1 MVRRLPCIVSSA
13 VVDGIALA
21 AAYLIA
27 LAVRNGGNFGQ
38 RPPHGAFAPDWSL
51 AVMVASVALCF
62 AAVGLYT
69 TEVYV
74 YRPLLLRTLVKGVV
88 AAFIV
93 SAITVYFLKAPF
105 VNQSR
110 FLLLA
115 TFSLFLLLS
124 AFLRLSIQARGYHRK
139 VAEQKPIVFVVGQS
153 ARSEVLKSRLTDLG
167 GFSRWKTVA
176 CDGGAREYTAALDAA
191 LDGAATESRVVQA
204 VIVDAG
210 GLPLPSVL
218 PVVAQV
224 RARRCCEVYVLSE
237 LARRMRPSRLLFELF
252 EAPVVRVRRRPPNGA
267 ERRTKRAFD
276 VALSCLGLAVCAVP
290 MAVIALAVKLSSAG
304 PLFYYQERV
313 GLRGRPFR
321 FVKFRSMQVTGRE
334 QRHREYV
341 QALIAGHTEACDR
354 GDPEE
359 HIRVLKLTDDDRVT
373 RVGGFLRRYS
383 LDELPQLW
391 NVLRGDMSL
400 VGPRPPLA
408 YEVDAYN
415 DWHRERLQAL
425 PGISGL
431 WQIGGRSRVTFDEM
445 VFQDLLYATNQSP
458 WLDLAICVSTL
469 PAIING
475 RGAV

>member
-1 MVRRLPCIVSSA
+1 VIRRLSWIVSSA

-27 LAVRNGGNFGQ
+27 LAIHNGGTFGQ
-38 RPPHGAFAPDWSL
+38 RPLHGAYITDWSL
-51 AVMVASVALCF
+51 GVMLVSAAACF

-74 YRPLLLRTLVKGVV
+74 YRPLLLRTLVKGVGG
-88 AAFIV
+88 AFV
-93 SAITVYFLKAPF
+93 LSAVTVYFVKSPYI
-105 VNQSR
+105 NQSR

-115 TFSLFLLLS
+115 TFGLFLLFS

-139 VAEQKPIVFVVGQS
+139 VAEEKPIVLVVGQS
-153 ARSEVLKSRLTDLG
+153 ARSEVLESHLTDLCS
-167 GFSRWKTVA
+167 FNRWKVIV
-176 CDGGAREYTAALDAA
+176 CPGGLREYSLAVGTALDDAA
-191 LDGAATESRVVQA
+191 ANGRVVQA

-210 GLPLPSVL
+210 GLPLQAVL
-218 PVVAQV
+218 PLVQQV

-237 LARRMRPSRLLFELF
+237 LARRLRPSRLLFELF
-252 EAPVVRVRRRPPNGA
+252 EAPVVRVRRRPPNGV
-267 ERRTKRAFD
+267 ERRTKRALD
-276 VALSCLGLAVCAVP
+276 VALSCLGLAVCALP
-290 MAVIALAVKLSSAG
+290 MAAIALAVKLSSAG
-304 PLFYYQERV
+304 PLFYRQERI

-321 FVKFRSMQVTGRE
+321 FVKFRSMLAADHE
-334 QRHREYV
+334 HRHRQYV
-341 QALIAGHTEACDR
+341 QALIAGDTDACDR

-359 HIRVLKLTDDDRVT
+359 HARVLKLTDDDRVT
-373 RVGGFLRRYS
+373 RVGRLLRRYS

-408 YEVDAYN
+408 YEVDAYS

-458 WLDLAICVSTL
+458 LLDLAICLRTV